1 VEYIRN
7 CFHEDHRNSW
17 LTDAFTNYILNL
29 DRRGGPNIDNDPEYL
44 IRQMENYFASNYYYS
59 KDASMLMM
67 YMSMDY
73 VVENGGSGSL
83 IKFAEYLS
91 QPVNDKYVNE
101 YHFMAE
107 LMKSVKNE

>member
-1 VEYIRN
+1 
-7 CFHEDHRNSW
+7 
-17 LTDAFTNYILNL
+17 
-29 DRRGGPNIDNDPEYL
+29 
-44 IRQMENYFASNYYYS
+44 
-59 KDASMLMM
+59 MLMM

-73 VVENGGSGSL
+73 VVENGGSSSL
-83 IKFAEYLS
+83 MKFAEYLS